1 MAGLAAI
8 PGVTVLGP
16 DASRRAGVVSFTVA
30 DLHPHDLSQLLDA
43 EGVAV
48 RAGHHCAQPLM
59 RAMKTPATTRA
70 SFYLYN
76 DSADVQRLVAAVS
89 AASRRFGAGA

>member
-1 MAGLAAI
+1 
-8 PGVTVLGP
+8 VT
-16 DASRRAGVVSFTVA
+16 

-43 EGVAV
+43 DGVAV

-70 SFYLYN
+70 SFYVYN
-76 DSADVQRLVAAVS
+76 DSADVARLVAAVAS
-89 AASRRFGAGA
+89 ASRRFGSGA